1 MGCVNSPA
9 ACYSL
14 KTRTIWNGSP
24 HFWSIHM
31 SMISRVSMGD
41 TRSALYKKLSHR
53 HVGPMTMK
61 RSAPVNVARQWLS
74 NCWLCPLLELNN
86 LFTGATY
93 QVYCISYIHTTI
105 HDHCKIILMKQQQGN
120 LWLGVTT
127 TRGTVLMFAIGDS
140 MLVWRAFT
148 NLKRKVVRAAWL
160 IPSQEHRSHG
170 TCGWCLL
177 ELSS

>member
-1 MGCVNSPA
+1 
-9 ACYSL
+9 
-14 KTRTIWNGSP
+14 
-24 HFWSIHM
+24 
-31 SMISRVSMGD
+31 MISRVSMGD

-120 LWLGVTT
+120 LWLGSPQHEELYW
-127 TRGTVLMFAIGDS
+127 RGEALERLRATGFCFCFQDTLTLCNKALAILDLFCRPG
-140 MLVWRAFT
+140 LPLPPEW
-148 NLKRKVVRAAWL
+148 
-160 IPSQEHRSHG
+160 
-170 TCGWCLL
+170 
-177 ELSS
+177 